1 MTYFVKIR
9 KKSQNIRFILRFV
22 NWKIVLLFALLLAM
36 MCSCKTQYVPVE
48 TVRVETERVVD
59 IQRDSIYVLDS
70 IYVREAHDTI
80 YITKWRTEYKEA
92 LRVDTF
98 NVERIDTL
106 NTIVEVE
113 KKLTKWQQTKM
124 NVGTG
129 VLYAVPIL
137 IAVGLFLLYRKF
149 KK

>member
-1 MTYFVKIR
+1 MKSLIERVLRVWWMTALAV
-9 KKSQNIRFILRFV
+9 
-22 NWKIVLLFALLLAM
+22 IV
-36 MCSCKTQYVPVE
+36 MCLVGCKTQYVPVE

-70 IYVREAHDTI
+70 IFVREAHDTV
-80 YITKWRTEYKEA
+80 YITKWRVEYKEA

-98 NVERIDTL
+98 RVERIDTL

-113 KKLTKWQQTKM
+113 KKLTKVQQLKM
-124 NVGTG
+124 DVGAG
-129 VLYAVPIL
+129 VMYAVPIL
-137 IAVGLFLLYRKF
+137 IAVGIFILYRKL

>member
-1 MTYFVKIR
+1 MKTLIERVLRVWWMTALCV
-9 KKSQNIRFILRFV
+9 
-22 NWKIVLLFALLLAM
+22 VLLALSG
-36 MCSCKTQYVPVE
+36 CSTQYVPVE

-70 IYVREAHDTI
+70 IFVREAHDTV

-98 NVERIDTL
+98 RVERIDTL

-113 KKLTKWQQTKM
+113 KKLTKVQQLKM
-124 NVGTG
+124 DVGAG

-137 IAVGLFLLYRKF
+137 IAVGLYILYRKL

>member
-1 MTYFVKIR
+1 MKTLIEGVLCVWWMTALAV
-9 KKSQNIRFILRFV
+9 
-22 NWKIVLLFALLLAM
+22 IVLCLVG
-36 MCSCKTQYVPVE
+36 CKTQYVPVE
-48 TVRVETERVVD
+48 TVKTEVVKELE

-70 IYVREAHDTI
+70 VFVREAHDTI
-80 YITKWRTEYKEA
+80 YITRWRTEYKEA

-98 NVERIDTL
+98 NVERVDTL

-113 KKLTKWQQTKM
+113 KKLTKVQQLKM
-124 NVGTG
+124 DVGAG

-137 IAVGLFLLYRKF
+137 VAVGLYILYRKL

>member
-1 MTYFVKIR
+1 MKTIQRYFDI
-9 KKSQNIRFILRFV
+9 ILSV
-22 NWKIVLLFALLLAM
+22 ALLTAALWLI
-36 MCSCKTQYVPVE
+36 CSCSGVRYVPVE

-70 IYVREAHDTI
+70 VFVREAHDTI
-80 YITKWRTEYKEA
+80 YITRWRTEYKEA

-98 NVERIDTL
+98 NIERIDTL

-113 KKLTKWQQTKM
+113 KKLTKVQQLKM
-124 NVGTG
+124 DVGAG

-137 IAVGLFLLYRKF
+137 IAVGLFVLYCKL

>member
-1 MTYFVKIR
+1 MTNFVNIR
-9 KKSQNIRFILRFV
+9 KKSRNIRFILRFV
-22 NWKIVLLFALLLAM
+22 NWKVVLLIAVIAL

-70 IYVREAHDTI
+70 VFVREAHDTV

-92 LRVDTF
+92 LRIDTF
-98 NVERIDTL
+98 NVERVDTL

-124 NVGTG
+124 DVGAG

-137 IAVGLFLLYRKF
+137 IAVGLYILYRKL

>member
-1 MTYFVKIR
+1 MLNMTLFGKI
-9 KKSQNIRFILRFV
+9 S
-22 NWKIVLLFALLLAM
+22 KIGVIFTLIMLTG
-36 MCSCKTQYVPVE
+36 CKTTYIPVE
-48 TVRVETERVVD
+48 TVRTETERVVD

-70 IYVREAHDTI
+70 VFVREAHDTV
-80 YITKWRTEYKEA
+80 YITKWRTEFKEA

-98 NVERIDTL
+98 RVERIDTL

-113 KKLTKWQQTKM
+113 KKLTKVQQLKM
-124 NVGTG
+124 DVGAG

-137 IAVGLFLLYRKF
+137 IAVGLFLLYRKL

>member
-1 MTYFVKIR
+1 M
-9 KKSQNIRFILRFV
+9 
-22 NWKIVLLFALLLAM
+22 
-36 MCSCKTQYVPVE
+36 E
-48 TVRVETERVVD
+48 TVKTETERVVD
-59 IQRDSIYVLDS
+59 IQRDSIHVLDS

-113 KKLTKWQQTKM
+113 KKLTKWQHAKM
-124 NVGTG
+124 DVGAG

-137 IAVGLFLLYRKF
+137 IAVGIFILYRKM